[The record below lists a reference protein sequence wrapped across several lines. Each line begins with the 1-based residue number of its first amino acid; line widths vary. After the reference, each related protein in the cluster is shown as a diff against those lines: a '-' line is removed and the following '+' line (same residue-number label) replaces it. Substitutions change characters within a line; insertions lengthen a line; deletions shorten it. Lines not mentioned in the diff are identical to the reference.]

1 MIQVFTTIFSVIAT
15 PLLSLV
21 VWQLQRMIQAKE
33 NDSRGLKL
41 LLKSQMKEDHDKYIK
56 RGSITSDELAD
67 FKEMYEVYHALK
79 GNGQGTIWMED
90 VEKLE
95 RVE

>member
-1 MIQVFTTIFSVIAT
+1 MITVVTTVFTVIAT

-41 LLKSQMKEDHDKYIK
+41 LLKAQMKEYHDEYIK

-67 FKEMYEVYHALK
+67 FREMYEVYHSLH
-79 GNGQGTIWMED
+79 GNGQGTIWKDD

-95 RVE
+95 RKE